1 LVRALIIFPRRV
13 ISKVRP
19 LVFFGRRA
27 ATIVRSQ
34 IFLVRSRSALLRRA
48 SVFDRRVN
56 SLGGHS
62 ASVCGRAYGV
72 SRRVGA
78 LAAPCTRSLDAACVC
93 DVHTIRQAG
102 ATSFSDAAAKG
113 FAVAIR
119 ISVAAP
125 ILSVRASIFLVPA
138 PSRSHQELSAE
149 IGVQRL

>member
-1 LVRALIIFPRRV
+1 LVRARIIFPRRV

-19 LVFFGRRA
+19 LVFFGRHA

-34 IFLVRSRSALLRRA
+34 IFLVRSHSALLRRA

-56 SLGGHS
+56 SLVGHA
-62 ASVCGRAYGV
+62 ASVCGRVIVVG
-72 SRRVGA
+72 RR
-78 LAAPCTRSLDAACVC
+78 DASWLRHARDRGTPPAFF
-93 DVHTIRQAG
+93 DVRTIRRAG
-102 ATSFSDAAAKG
+102 ARSFSDGAAKG

-125 ILSVRASIFLVPA
+125 ILSVLASIFLVPT